1 MTRRQRQ
8 AFRRLETRCVCGD
21 ELRLHFVNAAH
32 AGCLECQDCTG
43 FSERQAVA

>member
-21 ELRLHFVNAAH
+21 ELWLHYASGDR